1 MSDMDSK
8 KVNTMVD
15 KNSGSGTGTNK
26 GPTTGSASSDTSNKP
41 SMQATQTCSCNTT
54 GSCTCA
60 PGQCACPNC
69 PTPSSA
75 YKKPTTSKDEEWT
88 IV

>member
-8 KVNTMVD
+8 KANTKAD
-15 KNSGSGTGTNK
+15 TSSGSGTGTNK
-26 GPTTGSASSDTSNKP
+26 GPSTGASSDTSNKP
-41 SMQATQTCSCNTT
+41 STQATQTCNCNTT

-69 PTPSSA
+69 PNPSA
-75 YKKPTTSKDEEWT
+75 AFKQSKAKDDEWT